1 MLEIAEEMK
10 DTVIDRYAEEFH
22 LANRA
27 WAISTANAKARDLV
41 AQNWTNARD
50 IVGIVP
56 GKQFLS
62 RLSEWTQREFNTS
75 LSSNRLAR
83 ELLSTEIDGE
93 MKAVLTAIE
102 DHLPF

>member
-1 MLEIAEEMK
+1 MLQIAEEMK
-10 DTVIDRYAEEFH
+10 DSIIDRYAEEFH
-22 LANRA
+22 LANRS
-27 WAISTANAKARDLV
+27 WSVSTANAKARDLV
-41 AQNWTNARD
+41 AQNWTTARE
-50 IVGIVP
+50 IVSVVP

-102 DHLPF
+102 DHSQF